1 MCKVEQ
7 LNGGIQC
14 TFLGQELFHLLPIL
28 CPGKPHLGCSWL
40 SGGKVEKKFSISI
53 FIPAG
58 FISV

>member
-14 TFLGQELFHLLPIL
+14 TFLGQELFHLLPTL